1 MSKKAVNSINCAV
14 QFDLKIERTSVQFYL
29 LAAAAD
35 MVVTWQAKATEHF
48 YRLSEPGRVENNENK
63 TFKY

>member
-1 MSKKAVNSINCAV
+1 MSKKAVDSINCAV
-14 QFDLKIERTSVQFYL
+14 QFDSKIERTNVQFYL

-35 MVVTWQAKATEHF
+35 MVVTWQEKATEHF
-48 YRLSEPGRVENNENK
+48 YRLSQLVRVENNETK